1 MADWK
6 EYKLEETSIRMIDG
20 DRGKNYP
27 KNDDFS
33 PNGYCLFLNAG
44 NVTKEGFSF
53 SENVFITK
61 EKDNSLR
68 NGRLETN
75 DVVMTTRGTVGNVA
89 LYHDNIPYE
98 HMRINSGML
107 ILKSGNDILPEYL
120 YYFLRGRYF
129 QTQITQFVSGSA
141 QPQLPKS
148 TLGKMR
154 ILYPSEQFIQKRI
167 VGVLK
172 SIDDKIECNRR
183 INENLEQQAQA
194 LFKSWLSNCQDEVTI
209 GDLSINV
216 TDYSKC
222 SYDEVVLVNS
232 SDVTEGRFEH
242 HNLSENK
249 NLKGHFKKRFQKGDI
264 LYSQVRPR
272 NRHWAYCTFDA
283 ENYLASTQLM
293 VIRNKAG
300 VIPSILLYQYIIG
313 DDVWM
318 EFTNKTETRSGTF
331 PQGNYEEISAIK
343 VKFGA
348 DMNNI
353 TQSLEHIY
361 SMIYNNDQESR
372 RLAELRDA
380 LLPKLMSGEI
390 NVEDVKL

>member
-1 MADWK
+1 MEDWK
-6 EYKLEETSIRMIDG
+6 EYKLGEIADFRTGKLNSNAAVEHGKYPFFTCSPETLLIDEFAFDQKAILLAGNNAEGNFSIKYYE
-20 DRGKNYP
+20 GKFNAYQRTYIINP
-27 KNDDFS
+27 INNDVDI
-33 PNGYCLFLNAG
+33 LFLYYALQLCLQTFKTLSQGTSTKFLTAKILNA
-44 NVTKEGFSF
+44 FSLK
-53 SENVFITK
+53 IP
-61 EKDNSLR
+61 SLS
-68 NGRLETN
+68 NQN
-75 DVVMTTRGTVGNVA
+75 
-89 LYHDNIPYE
+89 
-98 HMRINSGML
+98 RIAG
-107 ILKSGNDILPEYL
+107 II
-120 YYFLRGRYF
+120 
-129 QTQITQFVSGSA
+129 
-141 QPQLPKS
+141 
-148 TLGKMR
+148 
-154 ILYPSEQFIQKRI
+154 
-167 VGVLK
+167 K
-172 SIDDKIECNRR
+172 SIDDKIEVNRR

-300 VIPSILLYQYIIG
+300 VIPGILLYQYIIG

-390 NVEDVKL
+390 DVNDIKI